1 MEHLDLIGLF
11 MIALLGGFG
20 HCIGM
25 CGGIV
30 LAYSGKLTDNTITK
44 KGQLIAYHLLYSLG
58 RITTYIILGAIVG
71 ALGSMFNVNG
81 ILRGA
86 LFVFAGVAMILAG
99 LSLFGKITFLTRL
112 EHSIQNSKWYQSKFQ
127 RALSLKS
134 PFGLYML
141 GLLNGLLPCGFVYA
155 FLFSAAG
162 FASIP
167 QAMLIMLV
175 FGIGTLPSLL
185 LFGLLANTIFHRPNF
200 RKILMNLAAIAIIVF
215 GGLMVQKGIK
225 FLQNPQMGNKAH
237 MKIDA
242 TNASQSNMHHKHKSD
257 MESKMDSTMQSE
269 SSMQIHK
276 DMNMTPKTNSEH
288 SMH

>member
-1 MEHLDLIGLF
+1 MEHLDIIGLF
-11 MIALLGGFG
+11 MVALLGGFG

-30 LAYSGKLTDNTITK
+30 LAYSGKLTDNAITQK
-44 KGQLIAYHLLYSLG
+44 SQLIAYHTLYSLG
-58 RITTYIILGAIVG
+58 RITTYVILGAIVG
-71 ALGSMFNVNG
+71 ALGSMFSVNG
-81 ILRGA
+81 TLRGF
-86 LFVFAGVAMILAG
+86 LFVFAGAAMILAG
-99 LSLFGKITFLTRL
+99 LSLFGKTTFLTHL

-127 RALSLKS
+127 QALSLKTPLS
-134 PFGLYML
+134 LYML

-167 QAMLIMLV
+167 KAMLIMLV
-175 FGIGTLPSLL
+175 FGLGTLPSLF
-185 LFGLLANTIFHRPNF
+185 LFGLLANTAFYKPNF

-225 FLQNPQMGNKAH
+225 FLQNPQMGNKTH

-242 TNASQSNMHHKHKSD
+242 TNASSGNSHHQGLKNM
-257 MESKMDSTMQSE
+257 EFKMDSNSTMQDSKE
-269 SSMQIHK
+269 
-276 DMNMTPKTNSEH
+276 
-288 SMH
+288 MHTH

>member
-30 LAYSGKLTDNTITK
+30 LAYSGKLTDNTITQK
-44 KGQLIAYHLLYSLG
+44 RQLIAYHTLYSLG
-58 RITTYIILGAIVG
+58 RITTYVLSGAIVG
-71 ALGSMFNVNG
+71 TLGSMFNING
-81 ILRGA
+81 TLRGA

-112 EHSIQNSKWYQSKFQ
+112 EHSIQNSKWYQSRFQ
-127 RALSLKS
+127 KALSLKT
-134 PFGLYML
+134 PFSLYLL
-141 GLLNGLLPCGFVYA
+141 GILNGLLPCGFVYA

-167 QAMLIMLV
+167 KAMLIMLI
-175 FGIGTLPSLL
+175 FGIGTLPSLF
-185 LFGLLANTIFHRPNF
+185 LFGLLANTAFYKPKF
-200 RKILMNLAAIAIIVF
+200 RKILMNVAAIAIIIF
-215 GGLMVQKGIK
+215 GGLMVQIGVK

-242 TNASQSNMHHKHKSD
+242 TNASNSSTGIHGAKN
-257 MESKMDSTMQSE
+257 MESKM
-269 SSMQIHK
+269 
-276 DMNMTPKTNSEH
+276 H
-288 SMH
+288 SH